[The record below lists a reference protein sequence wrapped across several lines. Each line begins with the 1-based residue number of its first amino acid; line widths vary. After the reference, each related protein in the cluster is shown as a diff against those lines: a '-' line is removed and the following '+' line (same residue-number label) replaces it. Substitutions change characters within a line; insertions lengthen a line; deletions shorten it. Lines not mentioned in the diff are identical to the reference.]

1 MIEVALRL
9 GLDKPAESRRVV
21 LRQGEFGNM
30 RLKFAICE
38 GGAAKDVSLYNASL
52 CVAGL
57 GVEVPCEV
65 DDGALSLTVPRELA
79 AKAGK
84 GRAYVSLSQISD
96 GTADDADTVQTDAIT
111 TQAFELEVLEGV
123 EP

>member
-30 RLKFAICE
+30 RLRLVVCE
-38 GGAAKDVSLYNASL
+38 GGMAKDVSLYDAAL

-57 GVEVPCEV
+57 CVEVPCNIA
-65 DDGALSLTVPRELA
+65 DGVVFLTVPKGLT

-84 GRAYVSLSQISD
+84 GRAYVRLSQVSD
-96 GTADDADTVQTDAIT
+96 GTADDADVVQTDVIT
-111 TQAFELEVLEGV
+111 TQTFELEVLEGV
-123 EP
+123 QP

>member
-1 MIEVALRL
+1 MRL

-30 RLKFAICE
+30 RLKLVICE
-38 GGAAKDVSLYNASL
+38 GGMAKDVSLYDAAL

-57 GVEVPCEV
+57 CAEVPCSV
-65 DDGALSLTVPRELA
+65 ADGTVLLTVPKELT
-79 AKAGK
+79 AKAGR
-84 GRAYVSLSQISD
+84 GRAYVRLSQVLD
-96 GTADDADTVQTDAIT
+96 GAADDADIVQTDTVT